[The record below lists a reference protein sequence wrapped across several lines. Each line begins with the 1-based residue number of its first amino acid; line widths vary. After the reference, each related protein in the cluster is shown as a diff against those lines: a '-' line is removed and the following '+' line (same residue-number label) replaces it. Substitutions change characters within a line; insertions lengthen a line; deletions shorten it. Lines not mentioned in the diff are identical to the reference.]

1 MLFQL
6 FLILILINRIK
17 PLQPKKLFK
26 YEKYVIA
33 GAFIVSFLMV
43 PAPNIMNQ
51 IVLAVPIIAMYQLAI
66 LIIAIT
72 NRGKNNKIMVAE
84 TSVLS
89 ETRREPMKPVLISD
103 IIRA

>member
-1 MLFQL
+1 
-6 FLILILINRIK
+6 
-17 PLQPKKLFK
+17 LQPKKLFK
-26 YEKYVIA
+26 YEKYVIG

-51 IVLAVPIIAMYQLAI
+51 IVLAVPIIVMYQLAI

-72 NRGKNNKIMVAE
+72 NRRKNSKTLVAE
-84 TSVLS
+84 TIEGP
-89 ETRREPMKPVLISD
+89 ETKREPMKPVLISD